1 MSVPLTSYTHDIFY
15 LDSSSNSPPFAQ
27 TTSSSHS
34 PPPDVHQTASSSH
47 SPPPDVHQTGS
58 LSNLACSSIPS
69 LDVSRYSQ
77 SL

>member
-1 MSVPLTSYTHDIFY
+1 MSVPLTSYRHDIFY
-15 LDSSSNSPPFAQ
+15 LDSSSNSPPCVQ

-34 PPPDVHQTASSSH
+34 R
-47 SPPPDVHQTGS
+47 PPDVHQTGS
-58 LSNLACSSIPS
+58 LSNLAYSLILS

>member
-1 MSVPLTSYTHDIFY
+1 MSIPLTSYRHDIFY

-34 PPPDVHQTASSSH
+34 PPLDIHQTTSSSH
-47 SPPPDVHQTGS
+47 SPPLDIHQTGS
-58 LSNLACSSIPS
+58 LSNLACSSIAS

-77 SL
+77 SV

>member
-34 PPPDVHQTASSSH
+34 PPPDVHQT
-47 SPPPDVHQTGS
+47 GS
-58 LSNLACSSIPS
+58 LSNLACSSIPL
-69 LDVSRYSQ
+69 LDVSRHSQ

>member
-1 MSVPLTSYTHDIFY
+1 MSIPLISCTHNIFY

-34 PPPDVHQTASSSH
+34 L
-47 SPPPDVHQTGS
+47 PPDVHQTGS
-58 LSNLACSSIPS
+58 LSNLACLSIPS